1 MGSFHLNLKK
11 GFNQMQF
18 KTMLNGKINSA
29 YHSER
34 FNREFTQAELVYL
47 SELVHTDIF
56 KNGIDNDIE
65 YHGPDNKNPSGIKSL
80 KHYVRN
86 VIEG

>member
-1 MGSFHLNLKK
+1 MDYKK
-11 GFNQMQF
+11 
-18 KTMLNGKINSA
+18 MLNGKVNSA

-34 FNREFTQAELVYL
+34 FTREFTQAELVYL
-47 SELVHTDIF
+47 HKAVYKEILEE
-56 KNGIDNDIE
+56 GIDNDIE

-86 VIEG
+86 IIEG

>member
-1 MGSFHLNLKK
+1 MMEYKRI
-11 GFNQMQF
+11 
-18 KTMLNGKINSA
+18 LNGKVNSG
-29 YHSER
+29 YHMER

-65 YHGPDNKNPSGIKSL
+65 YHGPDNENPSGIKSL

-86 VIEG
+86 IIEG

>member
-1 MGSFHLNLKK
+1 MMRYKLI
-11 GFNQMQF
+11 
-18 KTMLNGKINSA
+18 LNGRVNSA
-29 YHSER
+29 YHTER
-34 FNREFTQAELVYL
+34 FNREFTKAELVYL

-65 YHGPDNKNPSGIKSL
+65 YHGPDNENPSGIKSL

-86 VIEG
+86 IIEG

>member
-1 MGSFHLNLKK
+1 
-11 GFNQMQF
+11 MQF

-80 KHYVRN
+80 KHNVRN